1 MKLVSLKYYTLRYFS
16 VIIPL
21 VIALWAASFYWLIVD
36 EVYDNIDDGLKDT
49 ELRIKDEIK
58 KNPVLLKTNEFG
70 LAKFRF
76 TELNPGDYEH
86 KRHIYNAQMYM
97 EYDGDHEPIRMLQS
111 IFEAGGKN
119 YQLEIYASTIEE
131 DEFAFNLFLSLLG
144 LYFILVVSMVL
155 LNHFVLKKVWKPFYS
170 LMEQLDSYKLGE
182 KSRIDTSPKRISEFA
197 ELEAGINEMIERN
210 EKIYSGQKQF
220 IENASHELQTP
231 IAIMGNKLEMML
243 SDENPDEKQ
252 ISRISELLQDL
263 SRLKKLNKS
272 LLRLSKI
279 ENTQYNETS
288 IQNFNQM
295 THEIFVE
302 LKELYAEK
310 RLKTGI
316 SEEGIFEIEMN
327 PELSNILLSNLIRN
341 AFIHCPSGG
350 KIQIRI
356 TETQFEIYNSGDSAL
371 DGDRVFE
378 RFYSDSKSSKSS
390 GLGLAMVKSIVLNC
404 PNLSVG
410 YRFDNGHFFWLKK
423 N

>member
-1 MKLVSLKYYTLRYFS
+1 MKLISLKYYTLRYFS

-58 KNPVLLKTNEFG
+58 KDPELLKTNEFG
-70 LAKFRF
+70 LAKFKF
-76 TELNPGDYEH
+76 TELAPGDYEH
-86 KRHIYNAQMYM
+86 NRHIYNAQMYM
-97 EYDGDHEPIRMLQS
+97 EYDGDDEPIRMLQL
-111 IFEAGGKN
+111 IFEADGRD

-131 DEFAFNLFLSLLG
+131 DEFAFNLFLSLVG
-144 LYFILVVSMVL
+144 LYFILVVGMVL

-170 LMEQLDSYKLGE
+170 LMDQMDRYKLGG
-182 KSRIDTSPKRISEFA
+182 KNRIDTSPKRISEFA

-210 EKIYSGQKQF
+210 EKIYLGQKQF

-243 SDENPDEKQ
+243 SDENMNENQ

-263 SRLKKLNKS
+263 GRLKKLNKS

-288 IQNFNQM
+288 VQNFNLL
-295 THEIFVE
+295 THEIFDE

-310 RLKTGI
+310 RLKTEI
-316 SEEGIFEIEMN
+316 IDEGILEFEMN

-341 AFIHCPSGG
+341 AFIHCPSDGN
-350 KIQIRI
+350 IQIKI
-356 TETQFEIYNSGDSAL
+356 SETQWEIKNSGNSAL
-371 DGDRVFE
+371 DADRIFE
-378 RFYSDSKSSKSS
+378 RFYHGSKSSKST
-390 GLGLAMVKSIVLNC
+390 GLGLAMVKSIVQNY
-404 PNLSVG
+404 PRLSVG
-410 YRFDNGHFFWLKK
+410 YRFENVHIFWLRKK
-423 N
+423 